1 MDDILRELNLGTLVD
16 RFNDEKVEVDTVISA
31 SDGELAPLSVCT
43 IGERIRLC
51 NLCKA
56 RKQEDSEVS
65 HASTSKN
72 REERLALFNPRRQG
86 RGASGSDSKR
96 RKTTTKS
103 KLWTAHFVCLADRF
117 CFKTPTSVEKQILF
131 KAGLGLKKIKLDLE
145 DDENTV
151 KEKITSDALDSQ
163 GEPEGFP
170 ALRTCGGFELMQCS
184 PNCRDLTRITCA
196 WNAKDLRANLGGG
209 QGKLYLV
216 PIQKSLS
223 TRPLA
228 LKGAESALKEKCNKC
243 KKEILVRELRKHL
256 WDCEDADTGIQP
268 VESYAMIHV
277 MM

>member
-1 MDDILRELNLGTLVD
+1 MDDILWELNLGTLVD

-31 SDGELAPLSVCT
+31 SDSELARLGVCT
-43 IGERIRLC
+43 IVERTRLR

-56 RKQEDSEVS
+56 RKQANFEVS
-65 HASTSKN
+65 HASTSRN
-72 REERLALFNPRRQG
+72 WEERLALFNLQRQG
-86 RGASGSDSKR
+86 RVASGSYSKW
-96 RKTTTKS
+96 RKTTTKW

-117 CFKTPTSVEKQILF
+117 CFKTPKSVEKQILF

-145 DDENTV
+145 DEENTV
-151 KEKITSDALDSQ
+151 KEQISSDASDSQ

-170 ALRTCGGFELMQCS
+170 ALWTCDGFELMQCS

-209 QGKLYLV
+209 QSKIYLV

-228 LKGAESALKEKCNKC
+228 LKGAESALKEKCNNA
-243 KKEILVRELRKHL
+243 RKRF
-256 WDCEDADTGIQP
+256 WF
-268 VESYAMIHV
+268 MN
-277 MM
+277 

>member
-1 MDDILRELNLGTLVD
+1 MDDILRKLNLGTLVD

-31 SDGELAPLSVCT
+31 SDSELARLGVCT
-43 IGERIRLC
+43 IGDRIRLR

-170 ALRTCGGFELMQCS
+170 TLRTCGSFELMQCS
-184 PNCRDLTRITCA
+184 PNFRDLT
-196 WNAKDLRANLGGG
+196 
-209 QGKLYLV
+209 
-216 PIQKSLS
+216 
-223 TRPLA
+223 
-228 LKGAESALKEKCNKC
+228 
-243 KKEILVRELRKHL
+243 
-256 WDCEDADTGIQP
+256 
-268 VESYAMIHV
+268 
-277 MM
+277 